1 MDKWIDVNERL
12 PECYLTHDIFKR
24 PDKFITD
31 SVLVTVESREFG
43 GIRYY
48 VSTDLMIGNSKED
61 IHWLMSCG
69 YGGSAVYSQK
79 IIAWMPLPKPYEIR
93 EETTSGI

>member
-1 MDKWIDVNERL
+1 MNKWIDVNERL

-24 PDKFITD
+24 PDKFISD
-31 SVLVTVESREFG
+31 SVLVTVESHEFDG
-43 GIRYY
+43 TKYY

-79 IIAWMPLPKPYEIR
+79 IIAWMPKPEAYKLTK
-93 EETTSGI
+93 EE